1 MKKVVTIRYT
11 SDHTTRRA
19 MAKLWNKWV
28 HITDTKNPIEL
39 AYTKLMNFFD
49 SDSIREIETFYKSEV
64 DKHIKLNEEAIAEVL
79 ALNLKSEEDK
89 KSATRILNLLNEK
102 RDLLEEDKNTFCG
115 HTQRFFDGFDK

>member
-1 MKKVVTIRYT
+1 
-11 SDHTTRRA
+11 
-19 MAKLWNKWV
+19 
-28 HITDTKNPIEL
+28 
-39 AYTKLMNFFD
+39 MNFFD

-89 KSATRILNLLNEK
+89 KSVARILNFLNEK

-115 HTQRFFDGFDK
+115 HTQRFLDGIDK